1 MIIDIK
7 KLNAQK
13 KYSGEMKF
21 SYSAP
26 EELIQIPFTKYVQDV
41 EVCFEYDLY
50 EDDAF
55 EIRGTV
61 SYKLVGQ
68 CSRCLKDASAEVVGE
83 LSALFEPK
91 KDCEDYSYSN
101 GKVDLTP
108 AVNDAIMASMPF
120 ALSCGEN
127 CKGITF

>member
-13 KYSGEMKF
+13 KYSGEMKLK
-21 SYSAP
+21 YSAP
-26 EELIQIPFTKYVQDV
+26 EELIQIPFTKYVEDV

-55 EIRGTV
+55 EVRGTV

-83 LSALFEPK
+83 LLALFEPK

-120 ALSCGEN
+120 ALSCGDD